1 VITSGSF
8 GLEYPEIRHT
18 IYRVN
23 VSSWFLKASLAA
35 CLCMAWIPMA
45 LAEAPVD
52 EAPEGPTPAQLK
64 RVAGFIQSTQASQR
78 AAAYKACRARG
89 EDFKDDYFKILLEAQ
104 DHHAKHLQ
112 NLMLAQ
118 THATTPLG
126 QAITQWEAWK
136 SLAEP
141 ALESVLTDHRKDQSR
156 MDEMDRL
163 FVKVAKE
170 WERVLALHKRLSK
183 SGGDASLGIEAG
195 LAALREIHKEK
206 AWCRP
211 DDFFE
216 DEETDIAFFD
226 EELSLQGGVTEKLEV
241 AAAMTAAIRRRADTH
256 AANDSE
262 KWASPAQK
270 EFARIL
276 NDRRVALGLQPL
288 RLEQK
293 LSDACI
299 GHSKEMTALSYFSH
313 TSPVEEN
320 RTFGM
325 RAQKAGF
332 TGAAR
337 GECIFSGDASPVA
350 AERAW
355 WYSDGH
361 RLINYSRGPNTLGIG
376 PAGTMWTLN
385 VGSMDF

>member
-1 VITSGSF
+1 
-8 GLEYPEIRHT
+8 
-18 IYRVN
+18 
-23 VSSWFLKASLAA
+23 
-35 CLCMAWIPMA
+35 MAV
-45 LAEAPVD
+45 AEAPVD
-52 EAPEGPTPAQLK
+52 EAPEVPTPAQLK

-89 EDFKDDYFKILLEAQ
+89 EDFKDDYFKILLQAQ
-104 DHHAKHLQ
+104 DHHAKLLQ

-126 QAITQWEAWK
+126 QAITQWESWK
-136 SLAEP
+136 SVAEP
-141 ALESVLTDHRKDQSR
+141 ALAVVLTDHQKDQSK

-163 FVKVAKE
+163 FDKVAKE

-183 SGGDASLGIEAG
+183 SGGNASLGIEAG

-216 DEETDIAFFD
+216 DEETDIAFFE
-226 EELSLQGGVTEKLEV
+226 EELTLQGGVTEKLEV
-241 AAAMTAAIRRRADTH
+241 AAAITEAIRRRADTH

-276 NDRRVALGLQPL
+276 NDRRVTLGLQPL

-299 GHSKEMTALSYFSH
+299 GHSQEMTALSYFSH

-332 TGAAR
+332 TGSPS
-337 GECIFSGDASPVA
+337 GECIFNGDASPAA

-376 PAGTMWTLN
+376 PVGTMWTLN
-385 VGSMDF
+385 VGSMEF

>member
-1 VITSGSF
+1 
-8 GLEYPEIRHT
+8 
-18 IYRVN
+18 
-23 VSSWFLKASLAA
+23 
-35 CLCMAWIPMA
+35 MAWIPMA
-45 LAEAPVD
+45 LADAPAEEAT
-52 EAPEGPTPAQLK
+52 ESPTPAQLR
-64 RVAGFIQSTQASQR
+64 RVTGFIQSAEASQR

-89 EDFKDDYFKILLEAQ
+89 EDFKDRYFKVLLEAQ
-104 DHHAKHLQ
+104 DHHAKRLQ

-118 THATTPLG
+118 TEASTPLG
-126 QAITQWEAWK
+126 EAITTWENWK

-141 ALESVLTDHRKDQSR
+141 ALESVLTNHQKDKSK

-163 FVKVAKE
+163 FDKAAKE
-170 WERVLALHKRLSK
+170 WERILALHKRLSR
-183 SGGDASLGIEAG
+183 SGGSASLGIEVG
-195 LAALREIHKEK
+195 LTALREIHKEK

-216 DEETDIAFFD
+216 DEETDIAFFE
-226 EELSLQGGVTEKLEV
+226 EELSLQGGVTEKLGV
-241 AAAMTAAIRRRADTH
+241 AATMTDAIRKQADTH
-256 AANDSE
+256 AANDAE
-262 KWASPAQK
+262 KWAGPAQK

-293 LSDACI
+293 LSEACI
-299 GHSKEMTALSYFSH
+299 AHSKEMTAMSYFSH

-325 RAQKAGF
+325 RARNAGF
-332 TGAAR
+332 TGSAS
-337 GECIFSGDASPVA
+337 GECIFSGNASPAA

-361 RLINYSRGPNTLGIG
+361 RLINYSHSPNTLGIG
-376 PAGTMWTLN
+376 PVGTMWTLN
-385 VGSMDF
+385 VGSMER